1 MHGGAFGARRED
13 EIPGGNVIHQFPDRM
28 RGFYRMG
35 RGLLRGNAVEQFFQ
49 VRAVPGFAVEGAV
62 HLIDDAIYFG
72 HESPGG
78 IWNER

>member
-1 MHGGAFGARRED
+1 
-13 EIPGGNVIHQFPDRM
+13 M

-78 IWNER
+78 IWYER